1 MVWLYRVS
9 CYGVLVPVNVK
20 YVTASDG
27 YNTLFRNGSETEKGC
42 QSGEIMTRERYLEKY
57 AELYNGLYYWKE
69 NYEAQFRFD
78 KSIETTYYWV
88 GPFNMLVPSHIRWVM
103 TEDDTNTI
111 TRDGEVTE
119 EQRITTSDGEEDEL
133 LEKDEYLERYA
144 IQGQDGNWY
153 YNEQ

>member
-1 MVWLYRVS
+1 
-9 CYGVLVPVNVK
+9 
-20 YVTASDG
+20 
-27 YNTLFRNGSETEKGC
+27 
-42 QSGEIMTRERYLEKY
+42 
-57 AELYNGLYYWKE
+57 
-69 NYEAQFRFD
+69 
-78 KSIETTYYWV
+78 
-88 GPFNMLVPSHIRWVM
+88 MLVPSHIRWVM